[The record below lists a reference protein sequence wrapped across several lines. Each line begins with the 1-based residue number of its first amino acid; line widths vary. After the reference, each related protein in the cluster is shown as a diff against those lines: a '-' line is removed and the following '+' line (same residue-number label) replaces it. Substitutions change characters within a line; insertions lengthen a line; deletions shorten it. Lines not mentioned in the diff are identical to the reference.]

1 MRAVI
6 LSDIHANIDAL
17 DAVFSSLQDEPFD
30 RLFFL
35 GDLVGY
41 GGAPAEVMERLAS
54 WAGPM
59 DWIRG
64 NHDKAVAGI
73 DPAEDFNLLAQVSLH
88 WTQEQLTDEQMKT
101 LHAIPQG
108 PMEIDGVGLLCHG
121 SPYDEDAYVFSP
133 LEASMAFGFDSASR
147 IFFGHTHVACLFVE
161 TEDDVLGYGLQG
173 NEGELELD
181 PDRRYLIN
189 PGSVGQPRDGDPRA
203 AYLIFDGDRGTVTW
217 RRVTYD
223 VERAQSR
230 IIDAGLPKMLAERLA
245 VGG

>member
-17 DAVFSSLQDEPFD
+17 DAVMASLREETFD

-41 GGAPAEVMERLAS
+41 GGAPAEVMERLSS
-54 WAGPM
+54 WTGPI

-73 DPAEDFNLLAQVSLH
+73 DPADDFNLMAQVSLH
-88 WTQEQLTDEQMKT
+88 WTQEKLSAEQLGT
-101 LHAIPQG
+101 LRAIPQG
-108 PMEIDGVGLLCHG
+108 PIEVDGVGLLCHG
-121 SPYDEDAYVFSP
+121 SPYDEDAYIFSP
-133 LEASMAFGFDSASR
+133 LEASMAFGVDTAPL

-161 TEDDVLGYGLQG
+161 TENDVLGYGLQG
-173 NEGELELD
+173 NEGEFELD
-181 PDRRYLIN
+181 PDDRYLIN

-203 AYLIFDGDRGTVTW
+203 AYLIFDSDHGTVTW
-217 RRVTYD
+217 RRVSYD
-223 VERAQSR
+223 VERAQRR
-230 IIDAGLPKMLAERLA
+230 IIDAGLPRLLAERLA